1 MIDEIQRICFREKE
15 GFWGS
20 RSERRNVS
28 AEMLKYNRVEFS
40 STAWCILL
48 HNIIAFFSIQENGSK
63 RTKKSVWSENNERQ
77 FKAQN

>member
-1 MIDEIQRICFREKE
+1 MKFKGYVSEKRKDF
-15 GFWGS
+15 GGS
-20 RSERRNVS
+20 RSERQNVS

-48 HNIIAFFSIQENGSK
+48 HNIIVFFSTQENGSK
-63 RTKKSVWSENNERQ
+63 RTKESVWSQNNERQ